1 MGIVIF
7 RWSSLDKGLFLCR
20 SPCVNG
26 VCVCPAQYTGN
37 FCGFGKLFFFSF
49 FESEYFDSL
58 DNPCYHPI
66 CRNGG
71 ICSVISNTTTVSF
84 TCTCPSLY
92 TGQYCET
99 PLNIQI
105 GGNCSAK
112 CLNGGSCVN
121 GMCMCTEQYVGPS
134 CQYGESQRKKINDL
148 FLFI

>member
-1 MGIVIF
+1 MEYVFVQHNILEIF
-7 RWSSLDKGLFLCR
+7 VDL
-20 SPCVNG
+20 VN
-26 VCVCPAQYTGN
+26 C
-37 FCGFGKLFFFSF
+37 FFFF

-105 GGNCSAK
+105 GGNCSAE

-121 GMCMCTEQYVGPS
+121 GMCMCTAQYVGPS
-134 CQYGESQRKKINDL
+134 CQYGEI
-148 FLFI
+148 